1 MVREICVDQALYQQQ
16 VNLQN
21 QLNSYNITTTG
32 AINQQQQSQ
41 TTTQQATLT
50 PTPTTIL
57 PTQTT
62 QVINQPTTTTTNTVI
77 TTTSS
82 VINPVQA
89 TTTTSTVSNAMTFD
103 ISNTGVMYLL
113 QMFGLGSKIPANC
126 QQFTNEFKCVQC
138 ITGYVVSLTGAC
150 ANLQSSTT
158 STSTTSTGATST
170 TSTGAT
176 STSSQQSSSNLINTQ
191 TSSSATGNTL
201 TISGNND
208 PNCQYPGVNG

>member
-50 PTPTTIL
+50 PTPATIL

-62 QVINQPTTTTTNTVI
+62 QVINQPTTTTTNTVT

-170 TSTGAT
+170 
-176 STSSQQSSSNLINTQ
+176 SSQQSSSNLINTQ